1 MKTALKSILV
11 ILIEIV
17 AIVALIF
24 GCVQLFPGKDEVTVT
39 EEDLKDGEE
48 GNVGGNAGAAL
59 ETEVELE
66 EEPSVETEGEAEE
79 AVAE

>member
-17 AIVALIF
+17 AIAALIF

-39 EEDLKDGEE
+39 EEDLKAGEE

-59 ETEVELE
+59 EEEVDLE
-66 EEPSVETEGEAEE
+66 EEPSVEAEGEEE
-79 AVAE
+79 AVTQ

>member
-66 EEPSVETEGEAEE
+66 EEPSAEADGETEEE
-79 AVAE
+79 VAE